1 MAETTKFDFMREVVA
16 CGLGGDNRWRVLVA
30 AWNHARADGG
40 GIRASIPTLAAE
52 TGIAER
58 HVRAHLKFACDAGLL
73 VMQRKG
79 AAGRASEYHLGSVDA
94 GRIALAVKQNARRG
108 PKGDTTVS
116 GHRRVQVEDT
126 TVSTTPDTTV
136 SSKAHT
142 PVSGNAHTPVSP
154 QYVLN
159 SPEEA
164 IKKNH
169 EEEPASAPV
178 ASPGPRPTRGVM
190 PIDEWS
196 LPAEAPAR
204 VRGVHIERF
213 VEAVT
218 RRGKFVPSPLDWDGA
233 FWDLIDVVERHGLA
247 HDLPLS
253 NEPLEHLVR
262 LAYVCLKGN
271 H

>member
-30 AWNHARADGG
+30 AWNHARTDGG

-58 HVRAHLKFACDAGLL
+58 HVRAHLKFAVDAGLL
-73 VMQRKG
+73 VAQRKG
-79 AAGRASEYHLGSVDA
+79 AAGRASEYQLGSVDA
-94 GRIALAVKQNARRG
+94 ERVAMAVKQNARRG

-116 GHRRVQVEDT
+116 GHHRVRVEDT

-136 SSKAHT
+136 SAKAHT
-142 PVSGNAHTPVSP
+142 TVSAEGDTTVSH

-159 SPEEA
+159 SPEETVQE
-164 IKKNH
+164 NH
-169 EEEPASAPV
+169 EEPALAPV

-190 PIDEWS
+190 PIDDWS
-196 LPAEAPAR
+196 LPLEAPAR

-218 RRGKFVPSPLDWDGA
+218 RRGKFVPAPLDWDQA
-233 FWDLIDVVERHGLA
+233 LWDLIGVVERHGLA

-253 NEPLEHLVR
+253 TDPLGHLVR

-271 H
+271 NR